1 MFSKIKWPLPVVI
14 LAGGYGTRI
23 RHLVPGLPKPL
34 APVNGRPFV
43 EWVIRFF
50 AAHGCTDF
58 ILSTGYLAH
67 LIEVHFKRNPIPG
80 LTITCVQEGSPQ
92 GTAGGVVQAV
102 QAVPW
107 QAAWLVVNGDSLVL
121 ANPRPLLDCL
131 LMPKTNAALLGLTL
145 DDASRFGTLEVGFN
159 GRLTAF
165 REKQSGAGQ
174 INAGVYSFKMNVL
187 TELPA
192 QRPLSLESEVF
203 PSLAASGQVQVVQ
216 VQAPFL
222 DIGTPETLCQ
232 AEVFI
237 AQNQHQFI

>member
-1 MFSKIKWPLPVVI
+1 MSSELKWPLPVVI

-23 RHLVPGLPKPL
+23 RHLLPHLPKPL

-50 AAHGCTDF
+50 AAHGCTEF
-58 ILSTGYLAH
+58 VLSTGYLAH
-67 LIEVHFKRNPIPG
+67 LIEAHFKQNPILG
-80 LTITCVQEGSPQ
+80 LTITCVQEASPQ
-92 GTAGGVVQAV
+92 GTAGGVVLAV
-102 QAVPW
+102 QAVPL
-107 QAAWLVVNGDSLVL
+107 QPAWLVVNGDSLVL
-121 ANPRPLLDCL
+121 ADPRPLLDCL
-131 LMPKTNAALLGLTL
+131 LRPETNAALLGLTL
-145 DDASRFGTLEVGFN
+145 ADAGRFGTLEVGSN

-174 INAGVYSFKMNVL
+174 INAGVYAFNL
-187 TELPA
+187 RTLAGLPT

-203 PSLAASGQVQVVQ
+203 PTLAGSGHVQVVQ

-222 DIGTPETLCQ
+222 DIGTPETLYQ

-237 AQNQHQFI
+237 AQNQHRFL